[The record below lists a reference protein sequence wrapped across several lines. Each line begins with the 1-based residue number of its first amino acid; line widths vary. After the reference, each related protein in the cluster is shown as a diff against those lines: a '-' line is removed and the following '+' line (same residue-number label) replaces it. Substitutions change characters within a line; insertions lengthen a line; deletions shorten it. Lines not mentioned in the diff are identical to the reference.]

1 MPLEPG
7 AEVHGLA
14 VNAHSLGAPP
24 TLVTFY
30 LTPSSG
36 EIRAKPCLPLI
47 PVTMANLFLQS
58 PATVQGLGLEQPVE
72 VICI

>member
-1 MPLEPG
+1 MDTG
-7 AEVHGLA
+7 AEGHGLA
-14 VNAHSLGAPP
+14 VNSHSLGAPS

-36 EIRAKPCLPLI
+36 EIKAKPCLPLI
-47 PVTMANLFLQS
+47 PITMANLFPQS
-58 PATVQGLGLEQPVE
+58 PATVQGLGPEQPVE